1 MMMHFDFISSEFLLN
16 ECATFIKL
24 SFILDVLVESCI
36 LLVKNKGTYIS
47 TLNNLL
53 IE

>member
-16 ECATFIKL
+16 ECAAFIKL
-24 SFILDVLVESCI
+24 SFILDLLLESCV
-36 LLVKNKGTYIS
+36 LLTKNKGTHIS
-47 TLNNLL
+47 TLDNLL